1 MNFHQPV
8 LLDETLQILK
18 VAPNKTYLDAT
29 LGNGGHSLEILKK
42 GAVVYGLDQDPGNL
56 EIATRRIQEAGYSKN
71 FHPIHG
77 NFSQLKK
84 ILKKHKITTLNGIL
98 FDLGLSKNQQ
108 ISQDRGFSFND
119 SSSLDMRLDPTI
131 QTETAENIINT
142 ADFDTLYQIFTKL
155 AQEKYSKPIIL
166 RIIRQRQQKPIQTA
180 KRLADIIR
188 NYYQTNSIPTKI
200 DPSTKVF
207 MALRIYINQEFENL
221 RSALKQT
228 LEILPSNAIV
238 AVISF
243 HSGEDRIVKQFIRQN
258 SPLIQ
263 NLTPKAILPKQ
274 SEININPLSRS
285 AVLRSFKII

>member
-8 LLDETLQILK
+8 LLDETLQVLK
-18 VAPNKTYLDAT
+18 VSPGKTYLDAT

-42 GAVVYGLDQDPGNL
+42 GAVVYGLDQDPSNL
-56 EIATRRIQEAGYSKN
+56 EIATKRIEKEGLSQK
-71 FHPIHG
+71 FHPLHG
-77 NFSQLKK
+77 NFSNLKK
-84 ILKKHKITTLNGIL
+84 IFKKHQISQLNGIL

-119 SSSLDMRLDPTI
+119 STSLDMRLDPKK
-131 QTETAENIINT
+131 QTETAENVINT

-166 RIIRQRQQKPIQTA
+166 RIIRQRQQQPIQTA

-207 MALRIYINQEFENL
+207 MALRIYVNQEFENL
-221 RSALKQT
+221 KSALNQT
-228 LEILPSNAIV
+228 LEILTPSSIV

-258 SPLIQ
+258 SSLIE
-263 NLTPKAILPKQ
+263 NLTQKAILPKQ
-274 SEININPLSRS
+274 SEINKNPLSRS
-285 AVLRSFKII
+285 AVLRSYRII

>member
-8 LLDETLQILK
+8 LLDETLQILD
-18 VAPNKTYLDAT
+18 VSPNKTYLDAT
-29 LGNGGHSLEILKK
+29 LGNGGHTLEILKK
-42 GAVVYGLDQDPGNL
+42 GAIVYGLDQDPGNL
-56 EIATRRIQEAGYSKN
+56 EIATKRIQEAGYTQN
-71 FHPIHG
+71 FHPLHG
-77 NFSQLKK
+77 NFSQIKK
-84 ILKKHKITTLNGIL
+84 IIQKHRISPINGIL

-119 SSSLDMRLDPTI
+119 STSLDMRLDPTN

-166 RIIRQRQQKPIQTA
+166 RIIRQRQQQPIQTA

-207 MALRIYINQEFENL
+207 MALRIYVNQEFENL
-221 RSALKQT
+221 KSALSQT
-228 LEILPSNAIV
+228 LEILKPNSIV

-258 SPLIQ
+258 FPLVQ
-263 NLTPKAILPKQ
+263 NLTPKAILPQ
-274 SEININPLSRS
+274 ATEIDKNPLSRS
-285 AVLRSFKII
+285 AVLRSYRII

>member
-8 LLDETLQILK
+8 LLDETLRILQASSK
-18 VAPNKTYLDAT
+18 KTYLDAT
-29 LGNGGHSLEILKK
+29 LGNAGHSLQLLKK
-42 GAVVYGLDQDPGNL
+42 GAIVYGLDQDPQNL
-56 EIATRRIQEAGYSKN
+56 EIATKRIQKAGYLQN
-71 FHPIHG
+71 FHPLHG

-84 ILKKHKITTLNGIL
+84 IITQHKIPPLNGIL

-119 SSSLDMRLDPTI
+119 STSLDMRLDP
-131 QTETAENIINT
+131 QHQKETAENIINT

-166 RIIRQRQQKPIQTA
+166 RIIRQRQQEPIVTA

-188 NYYQTNSIPTKI
+188 HYYQTNSITTKI

-207 MALRIYINQEFENL
+207 MALRIYVNQEFENL
-221 RSALKQT
+221 KSALKQT
-228 LEILPSNAIV
+228 LEILPSKAIV

-258 SPLIQ
+258 STKIA

-274 SEININPLSRS
+274 AEIQTNPLSRS
-285 AVLRSFKII
+285 AVLRSYRII

>member
-18 VAPNKTYLDAT
+18 VSSGKTFIDAT
-29 LGNGGHSLEILKK
+29 LGNGGHTLEILKK
-42 GAVVYGLDQDPGNL
+42 GAAVYGLDQDPHNL
-56 EIATRRIQEAGYSKN
+56 EIATKRIQEAGYLDS

-77 NFSQLKK
+77 NFSQLSK
-84 ILKKHKITTLNGIL
+84 IVKKHQIPPVNGIL

-119 SSSLDMRLDPTI
+119 STSLDMRLDPKN

-166 RIIRQRQQKPIQTA
+166 RIIRQRQQQPIQTA

-207 MALRIYINQEFENL
+207 MALRIYVNHEFENL
-221 RSALKQT
+221 KSALNQT
-228 LEILPSNAIV
+228 LEMLAQNSKV

-258 SPLIQ
+258 SLKIQ

-285 AVLRSFKII
+285 AVLRAFKII